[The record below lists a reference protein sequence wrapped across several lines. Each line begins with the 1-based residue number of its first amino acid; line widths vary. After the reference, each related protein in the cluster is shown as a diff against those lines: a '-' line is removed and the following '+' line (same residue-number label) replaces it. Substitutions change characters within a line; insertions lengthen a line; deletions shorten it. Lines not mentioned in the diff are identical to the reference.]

1 MELTGA
7 QAMLECLKKEGV
19 HTIFGYPGGQILPF
33 YDALYSEKAIRHILV
48 RHEQGAAHAADGFAR
63 ATGQVGVCVA
73 TSGPGA
79 TNLVTGIATAYMDS
93 IPMVAITGQV
103 ATSLLG
109 RDSFQEADITG
120 ITVPITKHNYLIKNI
135 DDLPR
140 IFKEAF
146 HIARTGRPG
155 PVLID
160 IPRDV
165 QNAKINFKYP
175 EKAEIPSYKPKY
187 EGHPKQIVAA
197 AKAIAAS
204 KRPLIYAGGGVISS
218 NAAKELT
225 ELALKC
231 KVPVTT
237 TLMGR
242 GAFPDTNDMSLGMLG
257 MHGTVYANYAV
268 QECDLLIAIGARFDD
283 RVTGHIAKFAPKAKH
298 IHIDIDPAE
307 IGKNVRIDIPIVGD
321 VKTVLKELVEKVAVK
336 DDHAAWLDQ
345 VMEWKR
351 KYPLSYKNNG
361 TIKPQYVIEQIYDVT
376 KGDAILT
383 TEVGQN
389 QMWASMFFKFIKPRT
404 FITSGGLGTMGY
416 GFPAAIGAQVGCP
429 DKLVFDI
436 AGDGSIQMNIQEMT
450 TAVNNKLPVKIIV
463 LNNSYLGMVRQ
474 WQEILYE
481 KRYSSVDLEANPDL
495 VKVAEAYGA
504 AGIRVTRIEEVRSAI
519 EESLKIKDRPT
530 LIDFRVAREENV
542 LPFVP
547 PGQALNEMLVD

>member
-7 QAMLECLKKEGV
+7 QAILECLKKEGV

-33 YDALYSEKAIRHILV
+33 YDALYYEKDIKHILV

-63 ATGQVGVCVA
+63 ASGQVGVCVA

-79 TNLVTGIATAYMDS
+79 TNLVTGIANAYMDS
-93 IPMVAITGQV
+93 IPIVAITGQV
-103 ATSLLG
+103 GTALLG

-120 ITVPITKHNYLIKNI
+120 ITIPITKHNYLIKEAK
-135 DDLPR
+135 DLPR

-146 HIARTGRPG
+146 YIARTGRPG

-160 IPRDV
+160 IPRDI
-165 QNAKINFKYP
+165 QMAKIDFKYP
-175 EKAEIPSYKPKY
+175 EKAVIASYKPKY
-187 EGHPKQIVAA
+187 EGHPKQIAAA

-225 ELALKC
+225 ELAIKC
-231 KVPVTT
+231 KISVTT

-242 GAFPDTNDMSLGMLG
+242 GVFPDTNELSLGMLG

-307 IGKNVRIDIPIVGD
+307 IGKNVKIDIPIVGD
-321 VKTVLKELVEKVAVK
+321 IKTVLKELVLKAEAP
-336 DDHAAWLDQ
+336 DAHGPWREQIL
-345 VMEWKR
+345 EWKK
-351 KYPLSYKNNG
+351 KYPLSYKKNG
-361 TIKPQYVIEQIYDVT
+361 GIKPEYVIEQIYEIT
-376 KGDAILT
+376 KGDAIIT
-383 TEVGQN
+383 TEVGQH
-389 QMWASMFFKFIKPRT
+389 QMWASMYYKFTKPRT

-416 GFPAAIGAQVGCP
+416 GFPAAIGAQIACP
-429 DKLVFDI
+429 DKVVFDI
-436 AGDGSIQMNIQEMT
+436 AGDGSIQMNIQELT
-450 TAVNNKLPVKIIV
+450 TAVNNKLPIKIAVI
-463 LNNSYLGMVRQ
+463 NNSYLGMVRQ
-474 WQEILYE
+474 WQELLYG
-481 KRYSSVDLEANPDL
+481 KRYSQVDLEKNPDL
-495 VKVAEAYGA
+495 VKIAEAYGA
-504 AGIRVTRIEEVRSAI
+504 AGIRVTRPEEIRPAI
-519 EESLKIKDRPT
+519 EESLRIKDRPT
-530 LIDFRVAREENV
+530 LIDFAVAREENV
-542 LPFVP
+542 MPFVP

>member
-7 QAMLECLKKEGV
+7 QAILECLKKEGV
-19 HTIFGYPGGQILPF
+19 KTIFGYPGGQILPF
-33 YDALYSEKAIRHILV
+33 YDALYYEKDIKHILV

-63 ATGQVGVCVA
+63 ASGQVGVCVA

-79 TNLVTGIATAYMDS
+79 TNLVTGIANAYMDS

-103 ATSLLG
+103 GTALLG

-120 ITVPITKHNYLIKNI
+120 ITIPITKHNYLIKEAK
-135 DDLPR
+135 DLPR

-146 HIARTGRPG
+146 YIARTGRPG

-160 IPRDV
+160 IPRDI
-165 QNAKINFKYP
+165 QMAKIDFKYP
-175 EKAEIPSYKPKY
+175 EKAVIASYKPKY

-225 ELALKC
+225 ELAVKC
-231 KVPVTT
+231 KIAVTT

-242 GAFPDTNDMSLGMLG
+242 GAFPDTNELSLGMLG

-307 IGKNVRIDIPIVGD
+307 IGKNVKINIPIVGD
-321 VKTVLKELVEKVAVK
+321 IKTVLKELVVK
-336 DDHAAWLDQ
+336 AEAHDAHAPWREQ
-345 VMEWKR
+345 IMEWKK
-351 KYPLSYKNNG
+351 KYPLSYKKNG
-361 TIKPQYVIEQIYDVT
+361 GIKPEYVIEQIYEIT
-376 KGDAILT
+376 KGDAIIT
-383 TEVGQN
+383 TEVGQH
-389 QMWASMFFKFIKPRT
+389 QMWASMYYKFTKPRT

-416 GFPAAIGAQVGCP
+416 GFPAAIGAQIACP
-429 DKLVFDI
+429 DKVVFDI

-450 TAVNNKLPVKIIV
+450 TAVNNKLPVKIAVI
-463 LNNSYLGMVRQ
+463 NNSYLGMVRQ
-474 WQEILYE
+474 WQELLYG
-481 KRYSSVDLEANPDL
+481 KRYSQVDLEKNPDL
-495 VKVAEAYGA
+495 VKIAEAYGA
-504 AGIRVTRIEEVRSAI
+504 AGIRVTKLEEIRPAI

-530 LIDFRVAREENV
+530 LIDFVVAREENV
-542 LPFVP
+542 MPFVP